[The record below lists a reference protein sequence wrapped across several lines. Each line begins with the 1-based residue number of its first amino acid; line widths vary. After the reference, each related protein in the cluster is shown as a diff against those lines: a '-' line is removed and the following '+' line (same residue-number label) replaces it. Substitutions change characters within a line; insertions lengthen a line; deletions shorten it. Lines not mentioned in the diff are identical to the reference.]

1 MFSCTMSDLR
11 PAPGWARSCGHVHL
25 QPPPPTDRRYPATDR
40 LLVAECIARYGWSY
54 DERDR
59 EALAGCFTPDG
70 VWEGLLMGRDRIGPV
85 AGRESIA
92 DFLGEFWQEQS
103 DQRRHVF
110 TNVVVSFTDGDEIGP
125 TNASAHAYLVLTA
138 ASGGA
143 MTAVTTGPYR
153 FEHVREPDGVWRIAR
168 LSAGFDAP
176 F

>member
-1 MFSCTMSDLR
+1 MSDLR
-11 PAPGWARSCGHVHL
+11 PTPGWARSCGHVHL
-25 QPPPPTDRRYPATDR
+25 QPPRATDRTDPATDR
-40 LLVAECIARYGWSY
+40 LLIAERIARYGWSY

-59 EALAGCFTPDG
+59 EALAECFTEDG
-70 VWEGLLMGRDRIGPV
+70 VWEGLLMGRDRVGPV
-85 AGRESIA
+85 AGHEAIA

-110 TNVVVSFTDGDEIGP
+110 TNVVVDGLAPE
-125 TNASAHAYLVLTA
+125 NASAHAYLVLTA

-143 MTAVTTGPYR
+143 MTPVTTGPYR
-153 FEHVREPDGVWRIAR
+153 FEIAREADGVWRIAR